1 MGQTSGQRSMVKQGD
16 IIWLNF
22 DPQTGHE
29 QRGRR
34 PAVVVSNENFNR
46 FTKMAM
52 VCPITHTD
60 KSHPFHVRLN
70 NQTQTNG
77 VILCDQLRTLDI
89 YARQFELIEKLPNDI
104 LFEVLDIVSGFIDVT
119 LSTFNS

>member
-1 MGQTSGQRSMVKQGD
+1 MVRQGD

-22 DPQTGHE
+22 DPQTGHK

-34 PAVVVSNENFNR
+34 PAIVVSNENFNR

-52 VCPITHTD
+52 VCPVTHTD

-89 YARQFELIEKLPNDI
+89 YARQFELIEKLPDDL
-104 LFEVLDIVSGFIDVT
+104 LFEVLDIVNGFIEQD
-119 LSTFNS
+119 

>member
-1 MGQTSGQRSMVKQGD
+1 MVAQGD

-70 NQTQTNG
+70 NQTQING
-77 VILCDQLRTLDI
+77 VILCDQLRALDI
-89 YARQFELIEKLPNDI
+89 YARQFELIEKLPEGI
-104 LFEVLDIVSGFIDVT
+104 LFEVLDIVSGFIDPT
-119 LSTFNS
+119 

>member
-1 MGQTSGQRSMVKQGD
+1 MVKQGD
-16 IIWLNF
+16 IIWMNF

-60 KSHPFHVRLN
+60 KSHPFHIRLN

-89 YARQFELIEKLPNDI
+89 YARQFELIEKLPEDI
-104 LFEVLDIVSGFIDVT
+104 LFEVLDIVSGFIDQD
-119 LSTFNS
+119 